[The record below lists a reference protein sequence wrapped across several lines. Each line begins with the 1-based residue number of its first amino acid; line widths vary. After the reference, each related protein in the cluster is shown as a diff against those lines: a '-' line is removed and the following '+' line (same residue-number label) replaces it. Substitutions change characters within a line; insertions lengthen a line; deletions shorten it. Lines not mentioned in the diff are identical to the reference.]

1 MQGIQIDIG
10 GIMVASGMVGMYLH
24 FVIARRAKRASGN
37 FISYLFADNPQATGI
52 TLFVFAGAMS
62 TLFAVG
68 SFDQL
73 RMDDFIEALKNGYL
87 YAPMVQGIAQAVT
100 AGYMADS
107 VLNKG
112 AQ

>member
-1 MQGIQIDIG
+1 MQGIQISIG
-10 GIMVASGMVGMYLH
+10 IVMMASGMLGMYLH
-24 FVIARRAKRASGN
+24 FFIARRAKRASGN
-37 FISYLFADNPQATGI
+37 FFSYLFADNPQATGI
-52 TLFVFAGAMS
+52 TLFVFFGAMA

-73 RMDDFIEALKNGYL
+73 RMDAFVAALKNGYL
-87 YAPMVQGIAQAVT
+87 YAPMAQAIAQAVT

-112 AQ
+112 AT